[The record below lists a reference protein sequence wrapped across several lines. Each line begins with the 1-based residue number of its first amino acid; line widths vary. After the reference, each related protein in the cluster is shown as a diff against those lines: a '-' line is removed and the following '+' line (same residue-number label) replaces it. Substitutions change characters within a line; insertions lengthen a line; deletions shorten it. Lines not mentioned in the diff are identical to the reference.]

1 MQILLHQE
9 SSRLM
14 IRLKCPNVLDV
25 KNQVCI
31 LHVVSS
37 KCRVFYQGYSSFLSL
52 TNFRYRKLLDG
63 SAGDGTTIGN
73 CPSYYSSYMC
83 LSTGGCNV
91 CGLIN
96 GNSEGCDITS
106 NTPICDAD
114 ASTNGIQ
121 DSATAKV
128 AQCSACTNTGKC
140 FSCTL

>member
-1 MQILLHQE
+1 M
-9 SSRLM
+9 
-14 IRLKCPNVLDV
+14 
-25 KNQVCI
+25 
-31 LHVVSS
+31 
-37 KCRVFYQGYSSFLSL
+37 SL
-52 TNFRYRKLLDG
+52 TNFRYLELLDG

-121 DSATAKV
+121 DSATEKV
-128 AQCSACTNTGKC
+128 AQCTACTKSGKYFC
-140 FSCTL
+140 CSMHYCYFL